1 MKRKGKVNAKS
12 IHMIDSTEKN
22 ETEIKKKLAQVLT
35 DRENMMETIE
45 TLDQHKRDTVE
56 KVWSKVNGY
65 ISTLSRPFPLF
76 PRYSPLTSVAY

>member
-56 KVWSKVNGY
+56 KVWSKVNGCVF
-65 ISTLSRPFPLF
+65 SPPRPSSLV
-76 PRYSPLTSVAY
+76 PRYSPLTSVA